1 MNKLLVGIVGSVLV
15 GFFVVQAPLRS
26 QEFVSDFTLE
36 DVEGNEVSLSKL
48 AEGKKALVV
57 IFTSAHCSWAVKYE
71 TRFNELFDTYK
82 DKPVGIVAIN
92 TNDPSMSQS
101 DAVARLR
108 VSSPFP
114 FPYLKDSQQKVAKG
128 LGASKNP
135 EAFVLIPSK
144 GGSADQMFAVAYKGK
159 IDDNPLDAE
168 LVKEHYLKSAISEIL
183 AGSEVSVKETPP
195 NGCNIK
201 WIR

>member
-1 MNKLLVGIVGSVLV
+1 MNKLIAGIVGSLFV
-15 GFFVVQAPLRS
+15 GLFFIQTPLKS
-26 QEFVSDFTLE
+26 QEVIGDFTLV
-36 DVEGNEVSLSKL
+36 DVEGKKISLSEV
-48 AEGKKALVV
+48 AQEKKAIVL

-71 TRFNELFDTYK
+71 SRLTELSELYG

-114 FPYLKDSQQKVAKG
+114 FPYLKDANQEVARA

-135 EAFVLIPSK
+135 EAFLLVPNA
-144 GGSADQMFAVAYKGK
+144 GGAENEAFSVAYKGK
-159 IDDNPLDAE
+159 IDDNPLDPK
-168 LVKEHYLKSAISEIL
+168 LVKQHYLKDAINQVLSGE
-183 AGSEVSVKETPP
+183 EVKIKETPSS
-195 NGCNIK
+195 GCNIK